1 MDRPTSS
8 FTDRQL
14 VQRTAEHNEEA
25 FEELYQ
31 RFSGPI
37 YNYLLRLIHE
47 QDVAEELLQEVF
59 VSVWKGANRFK
70 GRSKVSTWLFRIA
83 HHRAVDWLRKRRP
96 TLLEENRQLLN
107 DRAREPEAEALGA
120 WRVDQVQAALAQLS
134 ADHRAILELVFF
146 QELSYRQVAR
156 VMDCPVGTVKSRVS
170 YAKRH
175 LNGILRRMG
184 FDSDV

>member
-1 MDRPTSS
+1 MDRPASS

-14 VQRTAEHNEEA
+14 VQRTAKHDEDA

-47 QDVAEELLQEVF
+47 QAVAEDLLQEVF
-59 VSVWKGANRFK
+59 VSVWEGANRFR
-70 GRSKVSTWLFRIA
+70 GQSKVSTWLFRIA

-96 TLLEENRQLLN
+96 ALLEENRPLFS
-107 DRAREPEAEALGA
+107 DRDLEPEMETLAA
-120 WRVDQVQAALAQLS
+120 WREDQVQAALAQLS
-134 ADHRAILELVFF
+134 VDHRAILELVFF
-146 QELSYRQVAR
+146 HELSYREVAQ

-170 YAKRH
+170 YAKRD
-175 LNGILRRMG
+175 LNGVLKRMG
-184 FDSDV
+184 FESDV

>member
-14 VQRTAEHNEEA
+14 VRHTADRDEDA

-37 YNYLLRLIHE
+37 FNYLLRLIHE
-47 QDVAEELLQEVF
+47 QAVAEELLQEVF
-59 VSVWKGANRFK
+59 VSVWEGASRFR
-70 GRSKVSTWLFRIA
+70 GQSRVSTWLFRIA

-96 TLLEENRQLLN
+96 ALLEGDKQLLS
-107 DRAREPEAEALGA
+107 DPDLEPEAETLEA

-146 QELSYRQVAR
+146 QELSYREVAR
-156 VMDCPVGTVKSRVS
+156 VIDCPVGTVKSRVS
-170 YAKRH
+170 YAKRQ
-175 LNGILRRMG
+175 LNGVLKRMG
-184 FDSDV
+184 FESDV